1 MQIIVLGMHE
11 SGAEQVAR
19 LIDLM
24 AASAGSGGHAGNGG
38 LEAAANA
45 WRQLDVR
52 RLNDRALRALG
63 KSWFDCADLHL
74 GELPRNELSELRRTA
89 NDIVNSL
96 NGHGPWVAQDP
107 CMSLLLELWRPL
119 LAEPLYVLVHRS
131 ATDAAQLVRE
141 RHGLPAQL
149 GLALWERY
157 NIAALSGMA
166 NCPGTLVNYDQ
177 LLSDAPAALR
187 QLRADLMELGVNWL
201 GDIPQDVLQTIQE
214 GRSAVLRTSGDAIVA
229 SRAQR
234 RLEARLCDR
243 SVLNASPPAVSA
255 PAAAV
260 LKRAGER
267 WVGQRWLVR
276 LLRQRN
282 RERLGLH
289 RKLKAVRRQA
299 IAADGR
305 SKALQNVRDAGGSRG
320 VFVIGCP
327 RSGTSILSWALAM
340 HANFWTSAESDY
352 LLRLFGDHRLQVAY
366 MEAYERRDEGWLHK
380 EQVSFA
386 EFAAMLGSGVERLFD
401 SRAGGRRWVDAT
413 PGHTLMVEALLGLF
427 PAANFVHIVRDG
439 RAVVNSMLSSGFD
452 AKWASNFDAA
462 CASWVHYASLGR
474 QAVEDHSDRVI
485 EVRHEDLTR
494 NPWFVLSRVFYFL
507 GERVSQDAID
517 LILTQRINSS
527 YGNAAAADVKKPKNP
542 AAAPARPWE
551 AWTEQQQAAFAA
563 IAGATMRRLGY
574 DGFDNAPAN
583 G

>member
-19 LIDLM
+19 LISLM
-24 AASAGSGGHAGNGG
+24 AAGPGSGGHAGNGARA
-38 LEAAANA
+38 AAANA

-52 RLNDRALRALG
+52 RLNDRALTALG

-74 GELPRNELSELRRTA
+74 DEMPKKELSELRRTA

-96 NGHGPWVAQDP
+96 DGHGPWVVQDP

-119 LAEPLYVLVHRS
+119 LAQPLYVLAHRC
-131 ATDAAQLVRE
+131 ATAAAQLVRE

-157 NIAALSGMA
+157 NIAALSGTA
-166 NCPGTLVNYDQ
+166 NCPRTLVNYDQ
-177 LLSDAPAALR
+177 FLSDSPAAVRRLR
-187 QLRADLMELGVNWL
+187 SDLIDLGVNWL
-201 GDIPQDVLQTIQE
+201 GELPKGALQTIQADRPT
-214 GRSAVLRTSGDAIVA
+214 GLDASGDAAAA

-234 RLEARLCDR
+234 RLEACLCDR
-243 SVLNASPPAVSA
+243 SALNASPPAVSA

-260 LKRAGER
+260 LKHAGER
-267 WVGQRWLVR
+267 WVGQRWLFG

-282 RERLGLH
+282 QERRGLR
-289 RKLKAVRRQA
+289 RKLKAVRKQA
-299 IAADGR
+299 IAAGAHSQAPQDAPEAGR
-305 SKALQNVRDAGGSRG
+305 SRG

-327 RSGTSILSWALAM
+327 RSGTSILSWALAT
-340 HANFWTSAESDY
+340 HPNFWTSKESDY
-352 LLRLFGDHRLQVAY
+352 LHQLFGEHRLQSAY
-366 MEAYERRDEGWLHK
+366 MEAYERQDGGWLHK

-386 EFAAMLGSGVERLFD
+386 EFAAMMGSGAERLFD

-413 PGHTLMVEALLGLF
+413 PGHTQMVEALLGLF
-427 PAANFVHIVRDG
+427 PAASIVHIVRDG
-439 RAVVNSMLSSGFD
+439 RAVVNSMLSSRFD
-452 AKWASNFDAA
+452 TQWASNFDAA
-462 CASWVHYASLGR
+462 CESWVHYASLGH

-507 GERVSQDAID
+507 GERTSQDAID

-527 YGNAAAADVKKPKNP
+527 YGNVAADDIKKPKDP
-542 AAAPARPWE
+542 SAAPARPWE
-551 AWTEQQQAAFAA
+551 AWTEQQQAAFAG

-574 DGFDNAPAN
+574 DGFDDAPTQ